1 MKFKNPFAKEK
12 KKQVLPP
19 SGPNAAFIPVE
30 IEEEASDF
38 FEAMGITDER
48 KGEIIAHSLASYMS
62 TSNLVSA
69 IRKATEQAGASH
81 ANELVAITFIISK
94 HHHAASNPLLS
105 LLSGRD
111 ENN

>member
-1 MKFKNPFAKEK
+1 
-12 KKQVLPP
+12 
-19 SGPNAAFIPVE
+19 
-30 IEEEASDF
+30 
-38 FEAMGITDER
+38 
-48 KGEIIAHSLASYMS
+48 MS

>member
-1 MKFKNPFAKEK
+1 MKFRNPFAR

-19 SGPNAAFIPVE
+19 SGPNAAFVPIE
-30 IEEEASDF
+30 IEENSSDF

-48 KGEIIAHSLASYMS
+48 KGEILAHSLTSYMT

-69 IRKATEQAGASH
+69 IRKASEQAGASH

-94 HHHAASNPLLS
+94 HHHASSNPLLS
-105 LLSGRD
+105 LLSGGD
-111 ENN
+111 KK